1 MKKFL
6 GVEATTFADAA
17 QAEKYLRTNGADL
30 IVADYSM
37 PEMTGIELIGRVRA
51 GGPNQAT
58 PIIVVTSSA
67 FESLKG
73 KIMLAGAQ
81 DFLTKPVSPQDSKVR
96 VLDHRARR
104 SASRKPDAL
113 RQSSVRCSP
122 RPRHIDLG

>member
-1 MKKFL
+1 MKIVLIDDDDTALAIGKRYVKKFL
-6 GVEATTFADAA
+6 GAEATTFADAA

-37 PEMTGIELIGRVRA
+37 PEMNGIELINRVRA

-81 DFLTKPVSPQDSKVR
+81 DFLCKPVSPETFKVR
-96 VLDHRARR
+96 VLGRAGTPVEP
-104 SASRKPDAL
+104 AVA
-113 RQSSVRCSP
+113 
-122 RPRHIDLG
+122 